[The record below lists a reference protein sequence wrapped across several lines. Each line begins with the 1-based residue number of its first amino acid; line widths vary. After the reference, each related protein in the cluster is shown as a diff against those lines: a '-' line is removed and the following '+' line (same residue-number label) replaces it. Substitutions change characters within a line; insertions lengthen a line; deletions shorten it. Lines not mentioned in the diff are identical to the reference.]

1 MTMLS
6 QRLPTAMM
14 PAAIVIL
21 SELPRLPNQKVDRKR
36 LADIDAQRA
45 AASSEAVEDPMIRA
59 VATVFEKVLGYSASA
74 EDNVLTLGGDSVQAI
89 AIALELED
97 RFDIEIPIDEF
108 QATQSIR
115 ELADWIAVRRR
126 EETASA
132 ARA

>member
-1 MTMLS
+1 
-6 QRLPTAMM
+6 
-14 PAAIVIL
+14 
-21 SELPRLPNQKVDRKR
+21 
-36 LADIDAQRA
+36 
-45 AASSEAVEDPMIRA
+45 
-59 VATVFEKVLGYSASA
+59 
-74 EDNVLTLGGDSVQAI
+74 VQAI